1 MLSLSALCEE
11 IAIELNG
18 TRAGI
23 SLKTDLARSSLP
35 LCHKSIQEFGSCESF
50 EVLSKTSKTLLSKC
64 SLTPKSRMLVEND
77 FGPAEAAGR
86 SQTRPVEA

>member
-23 SLKTDLARSSLP
+23 SLKTDLAHSPSATNPFKILLARGIL
-35 LCHKSIQEFGSCESF
+35 SF
-50 EVLSKTSKTLLSKC
+50 ATQK
-64 SLTPKSRMLVEND
+64 
-77 FGPAEAAGR
+77 
-86 SQTRPVEA
+86 